1 MDPSSLAAESLQ
13 SSGGFAS
20 NRDAEPRSV
29 PDPSDA
35 AFREA
40 TGGRGGAVE
49 GGEEQGGAAPS
60 YATAGREELARDG
73 AAKPHGKNLKGDEAF
88 EKEGAGKK
96 YRDGMEAAFK
106 AEVGSADDP
115 SRLAEAKF
123 RRANEMGGGGPTMPA
138 PGTEAGAFDA
148 LDQDRS

>member
-35 AFREA
+35 AFRDA
-40 TGGRGGAVE
+40 TGGRGAVDS
-49 GGEEQGGAAPS
+49 GEEQGGAAPS

-73 AAKPHGKNLKGDEAF
+73 AAKAHGKNLKGYDAF

-138 PGTEAGAFDA
+138 PGTEANAFDA
-148 LDQDRS
+148 LDQDTS